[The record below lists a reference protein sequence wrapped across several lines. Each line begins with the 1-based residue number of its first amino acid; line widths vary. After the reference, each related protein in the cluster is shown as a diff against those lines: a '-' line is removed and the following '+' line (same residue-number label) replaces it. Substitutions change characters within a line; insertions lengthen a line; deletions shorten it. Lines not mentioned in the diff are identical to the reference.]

1 MYNWLACL
9 KSQVYSTYINTLWHN
24 TSSTSVLKDNGLKQA
39 GDDNGCWVND
49 ADELT
54 SAIEEQDCP
63 VVVLINGDP
72 DTYALDRDIQVNRA
86 VRVMGNPAVLPQI
99 DGSGAVR
106 SFTVGPGGFL
116 ELQFLRIRQGGGQT
130 RDRYGLEGLHLD
142 STVTEIRGGAVAV
155 ELGALGANFVGVVFI
170 AIANIPESVQDA
182 IEATMALAGG
192 RVYGGMC
199 VCVCVCV
206 CVSVC
211 V

>member
-1 MYNWLACL
+1 MN
-9 KSQVYSTYINTLWHN
+9 
-24 TSSTSVLKDNGLKQA
+24 
-39 GDDNGCWVND
+39 

-63 VVVLINGDP
+63 VIVLGNGDP

-116 ELQFLRIRQGGGQT
+116 ELQFVRIRQGGGQT

-142 STVTEIRGGAVAV
+142 STRSLRSV
-155 ELGALGANFVGVVFI
+155 VGLSLWSSAPLV
-170 AIANIPESVQDA
+170 PTSSVWSS
-182 IEATMALAGG
+182 LP
-192 RVYGGMC
+192 
-199 VCVCVCV
+199 
-206 CVSVC
+206 
-211 V
+211 